1 MYPRNLEI
9 LLMLK
14 FNRWMWDIELVNKI
28 VLSAELDGTDPEL
41 VEDATFDEDDEEED

>member
-1 MYPRNLEI
+1 MYPRNLEM

-28 VLSAELDGTDPEL
+28 VLTSEMDGNDPEQ
-41 VEDATFDEDDEEED
+41 EDGTFDEDDEEED